1 MLWLERQD
9 FIKVYYG
16 DATKVSMNSYLPS
29 AWQDKENPICIIPQ
43 KYAGLNVFG
52 FLNHDNDFHPYT
64 TKKNINSALII
75 GFIDDFLKNA
85 PKGMKVIVLDNAPTH
100 HSAEFQDQIERW
112 QEEDLFIFFLPRY
125 SPHLNIIET
134 LWRKIK
140 YEWLEQHKFIG
151 SDYFYE
157 ALEHILLNIGTQY
170 FINFKNQILSK

>member
-1 MLWLERQD
+1 M
-9 FIKVYYG
+9 YYG

-43 KYAGLNVFG
+43 KYASLNVFG
-52 FLNHDNDFHPYT
+52 FINHDNDFHPYT
-64 TKKNINSALII
+64 TKQNINSAMII
-75 GFIDDFLKNA
+75 AFIDDFLKNA

-112 QEEDLFIFFLPRY
+112 EEEDLFIFFLPRY

-157 ALEHILLNIGTQY
+157 ALELILVNIGTQY
-170 FINFKNQILSK
+170 FINFKDHVLSK